1 MTDITIRR
9 AEKSDTAAINALFA
23 EMLRTIHGTS
33 EEAGYEDGYLD
44 RYFDGSGDV
53 IFVAEDEGRVTA
65 FISLQIHSDPF
76 EYVYIDDFSVT
87 EDHRCRGIGTT
98 LLAEAEEYARNMGVT
113 GIALH
118 VEKSNLR
125 AAGLYTRN
133 GYRSF
138 RDDGNRSLFTKD
150 LPA

>member
-9 AEKSDTAAINALFA
+9 AEKSDEAAINTLFA

-33 EEAGYEDGYLD
+33 EESGYEDGYLD

-53 IFVAEDEGRVTA
+53 IFVVEDEGRVTA

>member
-44 RYFDGSGDV
+44 RYFDGSSDV

-87 EDHRCRGIGTT
+87 ESRRGRGTGT
-98 LLAEAEEYARNMGVT
+98 VLLAKAEEYARNMDVT

-118 VEKSNLR
+118 VEKSNPR
-125 AAGLYTRN
+125 AADLYTRN
-133 GYRSF
+133 GYRAF
-138 RDDGNRSLFTKD
+138 RDDGNRSLYVKD
-150 LPA
+150 LPL